1 MNIVNRFR
9 DQNPILRMGLVA
21 LLVKLIS
28 LTQYYVTDEAI
39 GDAFN
44 SWLYSIL
51 YHTFFTGGI
60 FILIL
65 MAWQV
70 IKPLRFLF
78 EIMSFLYGV
87 FTILLCQIDLI
98 LGKLTGMRFGP
109 SIIRTYGLEYMIHE
123 DVRKAF
129 QHNPI
134 LIVIFGGILVF
145 LVILILL
152 YRPIMKWS
160 SPFLYSLKKMSL
172 LVLVFVVGWL
182 LLQNLRSDYYL
193 QTRPSDLSFFSFDAY
208 GGNNI
213 EDGGKLKTRGNKL
226 LQTYLGRQI
235 AEDET
240 YPLYQKNE
248 GHTQDSIFK
257 KPDVIFLM
265 IESLRGKELKI
276 GNSKNPVYTPNIDS
290 LAASGIVFPEF
301 VSNGYPTDDG
311 MFATHSSIIPHTIK
325 KNIRDNYNTTYT
337 AIPDVLRS
345 QGYFALGNWSGRP
358 SEYMGKWFAKWYEEF
373 HYQCDSVMGRSLY
386 GSGGD
391 CGDIEFFDHSINL
404 IKAYDESESDQ
415 PLLFYL
421 QNNDTHYPFDPANNR
436 FGSKEQLD
444 QYNEFTMNHKKLG
457 PLYRETLEW
466 TDLQLA
472 KLFKFLSQR
481 ENAANT
487 IIVMVGDHAKETDEV
502 FNSGTRFFPMNAFM
516 QTTAIISGPER
527 LIGDPRVADFPT
539 SQVDVLPSL
548 VDLLDLPVGYASWG
562 RSMLDTTRA
571 EDRFSISVRPGTMRY
586 NWGDSSLYINSNNPN
601 DYWAS
606 SFYDES
612 NDRNDFRSE
621 TLSQKAKEVFDVVH
635 YGAYLTETD
644 KLVPPDQR

>member
-1 MNIVNRFR
+1 MSLVKKFR
-9 DQNPILRMGLVA
+9 KQNPILRMGLVA

-28 LTQYYVTDEAI
+28 LTQYYVTDDAI

-60 FILIL
+60 FLILIIL
-65 MAWQV
+65 WQT

-78 EIMSFLYGV
+78 KILSFAYGV

-98 LGKLTGMRFGP
+98 LGRLTGMRFGP
-109 SIIRTYGLEYMIHE
+109 SIVRTYGLEYMIHE

-134 LIVIFGGILVF
+134 LIVIFGGLILF
-145 LVILILL
+145 LIILIVL
-152 YRPIMKWS
+152 YRPLMRWS
-160 SPFLYSLKKMSL
+160 APFMYSVKKMAL
-172 LVLVFVVGWL
+172 IVFAFFIGWS
-182 LLQNLRSDYYL
+182 LLQNFRSDYYL

-208 GGNNI
+208 GGSSE
-213 EDGGKLKTRGNKL
+213 EDGSKMQIHGNEL
-226 LQTYLGRQI
+226 LQKYLGRQI
-235 AEDET
+235 APDET
-240 YPLYQKNE
+240 YPL
-248 GHTQDSIFK
+248 FK
-257 KPDVIFLM
+257 QSQVDANDTLAVKPDVIFLM

-276 GNSKNPVYTPNIDS
+276 GNATNPVYTPNIDS
-290 LAASGIVFPEF
+290 LASAGVVFPKF

-311 MFATHSSIIPHTIK
+311 MFATHSSVIPHNIK

-337 AIPDVLRS
+337 AIPDVLKS

-404 IKAYDESESDQ
+404 IKAYDESDAQQ

-436 FGSKEQLD
+436 FGNKEQME
-444 QYNEFTMNHKKLG
+444 QYEEFTNHHKELR

-466 TDLQLA
+466 TDMQLA
-472 KLFKFLSQR
+472 KFFQFLAQR
-481 ENAANT
+481 ENAENT
-487 IIVMVGDHAKETDEV
+487 IIVMVGDHAKEADEV
-502 FNSGTRFFPMNAFM
+502 FNAGTRFYPMNAFM
-516 QTTAIISGPER
+516 QTTAIISGPEKY
-527 LIGDPRVADFPT
+527 IGKTRVENFPT

-548 VDLLDLPVGYASWG
+548 IDMLNLDVEYASWG
-562 RSMLDTTRA
+562 RSMLDTARI

-601 DYWAS
+601 DYWATQ
-606 SFYDES
+606 FYDDS
-612 NDRNDFRSE
+612 NDRNDYRTEYLF
-621 TLSQKAKEVFDVVH
+621 QKAKDVFDLVH

-644 KLVPPDQR
+644 KLVPLDKR